1 MSSKTQFDEYIASEV
16 EKYRDV
22 YFPLRSS
29 ALRRLLVR
37 HCDCKKMHPNP
48 EDEFSMPEVGPSYR
62 IVSEYVEAF
71 RRAAKTEKEYCNDPV
86 LIERMYPDGYLILNG
101 HHRWAA
107 AMKLGYKKIR
117 VKIVNLTQESDVRK
131 RLSQTKNT
139 KRATFDLDEVVFLAE
154 HGPATEKPLPFPLG
168 NFYKE
173 PLRRGIPALFN
184 FLSANGYDVWVYTN
198 SYYSFEHVRTYFRL
212 HHAKVTGVITGLARK
227 TKVGNNIKKKI
238 DTMMADKYQTTL
250 HIDGN
255 ALLRTSRNSK
265 EFEEYDLDGGSDWA
279 QQIMDI
285 VRKFDKDEKQ

>member
-16 EKYRDV
+16 EKYRDI

-29 ALRRLLVR
+29 ALRRLLVK
-37 HCDCKKMHPNP
+37 HCECKKMHPNP
-48 EDEFSMPEVGPSYR
+48 EDEFSKPEVGPSYR

-71 RRAAKTEKEYCNDPV
+71 RRAAKTEKEYCDDPV

-117 VKIVNLTQESDVRK
+117 VKIVNLTQEADVRK
-131 RLSQTKNT
+131 GLSRTKNT
-139 KRATFDLDEVVFLAE
+139 KRATFDLDEVVFMPE
-154 HGPATEKPLPFPLG
+154 YGPATEKPLPFPFG
-168 NFYKE
+168 RIYKE
-173 PLRRGIPALFN
+173 PLRRGILALFN

-198 SYYSFEHVRTYFRL
+198 NYYSLEHVWAHFMLRHTR
-212 HHAKVTGVITGLARK
+212 VTGVITGLSRK

-255 ALLRTSRNSK
+255 ALLRTSSNTK
-265 EFEEYDLDGGSDWA
+265 QFEEYALDGGSDWS
-279 QQIMDI
+279 QQIMEI
-285 VRKFDKDEKQ
+285 VRKFEK